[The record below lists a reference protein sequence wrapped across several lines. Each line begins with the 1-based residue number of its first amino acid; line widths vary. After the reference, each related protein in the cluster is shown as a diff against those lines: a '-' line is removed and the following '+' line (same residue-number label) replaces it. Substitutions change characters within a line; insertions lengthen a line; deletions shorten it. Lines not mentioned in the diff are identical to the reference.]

1 MKPVQSG
8 SSVKLW
14 MAGLRDTLVA
24 AKMISMSQI
33 PHRNRLAVILLDSAF
48 ETACRAY
55 LRHISKIQLE
65 ETHKHRDILV
75 KTIKSKLTEIDNEVW
90 ETIDFYYQEI
100 RNDFYHQTSM
110 KTITDDSLFEYS
122 ESVGFVIDIAF
133 KVDSTQLVDSMLQ
146 SVSKTDKPASSSE
159 TSSQSILIT
168 SISDRVHKIIVAVDT
183 LNPKSFSEV
192 NDFFKKEGD
201 STKLTKDE
209 FTNIVARHTGS
220 KRNFYF
226 NKDSKRWELSSL
238 GRFKLTQLKE
248 EFGNGR

>member
-1 MKPVQSG
+1 MKPNQSG
-8 SSVKLW
+8 SSAKLW
-14 MAGLRDTLVA
+14 MTGLRDTLVA

-55 LRHISKIQLE
+55 LRHIAKIQLE

-75 KTIKSKLTEIDNEVW
+75 KTIKSKLTEIDNDVW

-110 KTITDDSLFEYS
+110 KTITDDSLLEYS
-122 ESVGFVIDIAF
+122 EAVVFVIDKAF
-133 KVDSTQLVDSMLQ
+133 KVDSAQMVDTMLQ
-146 SVSKTDKPASSSE
+146 SISTANKS
-159 TSSQSILIT
+159 TSPPDISPNRALIT
-168 SISDRVHKIIVAVDT
+168 SIPDRVHKLIVAVGILT
-183 LNPKSFSEV
+183 PNSFIEV

-201 STKLTKDE
+201 TTKLTKDE
-209 FTNIVARHTGS
+209 FTNIVARNSGS

-238 GRFKLTQLKE
+238 GRFKLTQINE

>member
-1 MKPVQSG
+1 MTPTQSG
-8 SSVKLW
+8 SPAKLW
-14 MAGLRDTLVA
+14 MTGLRDTLVA

-55 LRHISKIQLE
+55 LRHVAKIQLE
-65 ETHKHRDILV
+65 ETHKHRDTLV

-122 ESVGFVIDIAF
+122 EAVSFIIDVAF
-133 KVDSTQLVDSMLQ
+133 KVDSAQMVDNMLQ
-146 SVSKTDKPASSSE
+146 SISTTNKPTSSSDV
-159 TSSQSILIT
+159 SQKRVLIT
-168 SISDRVHKIIVAVDT
+168 SIPDRIHKLIVAVDV
-183 LNPKSFSEV
+183 LAPNSFTEV
-192 NDFFKKEGD
+192 NEFFKKEGD
-201 STKLTKDE
+201 ITKLTKDE
-209 FTNIVARHTGS
+209 FTNIVARNSGS

-226 NKDSKRWELSSL
+226 NKDSKRWELSSF
-238 GRFKLTQLKE
+238 GRFKLTQIME
-248 EFGNGR
+248 ELGNDR